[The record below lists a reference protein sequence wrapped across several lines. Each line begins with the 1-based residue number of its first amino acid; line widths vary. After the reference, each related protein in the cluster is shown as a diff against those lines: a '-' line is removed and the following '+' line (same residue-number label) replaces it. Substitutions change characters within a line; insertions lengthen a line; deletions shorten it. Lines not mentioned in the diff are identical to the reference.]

1 VVKPLPIPPSFLI
14 SRSHMANVKAKA
26 HVFFVKW
33 ASQRFTRERRKKNM
47 FLGAR
52 SFEFVNLTY
61 EKTSKV
67 KVWVVERL

>member
-1 VVKPLPIPPSFLI
+1 MSSLSNGPPRDLPLVK
-14 SRSHMANVKAKA
+14 
-26 HVFFVKW
+26 
-33 ASQRFTRERRKKNM
+33 EGKKNM